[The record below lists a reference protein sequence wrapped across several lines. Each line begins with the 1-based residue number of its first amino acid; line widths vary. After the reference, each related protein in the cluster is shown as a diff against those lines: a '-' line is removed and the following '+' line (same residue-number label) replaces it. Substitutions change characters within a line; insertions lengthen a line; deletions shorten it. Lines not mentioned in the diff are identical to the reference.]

1 MPPFSPFLPMC
12 CCATIGSVS
21 TPSRKKLFSAFLVVA
36 FALIWG
42 ISLDAVQAQ
51 RQGKPIEE
59 EEEKPQG
66 RASIS
71 VAVEQVQVDITVQD
85 RKGNLIRG
93 LRKEHFK
100 VYEEKVEQDITF
112 FSPIEAPITA
122 ILVTEFSSVIPW
134 EWLYEAW
141 LGSHLFADQMRPEDW
156 VAVVAYDIRPEI
168 LVDFTQNKAEV
179 YNALRK
185 LNTPAFRE
193 SNLYDA
199 VYDVL
204 DRVAD
209 VEGKVAMVLVSSG
222 LDTFSKKNLDQILDK
237 VKEANVVIYPIS
249 LGGNARVR
257 NDYNTSTRMDLLQA
271 EAVLKYFAR
280 YTGGV
285 AYFPRF
291 VQEYKGIFQTI
302 SALLRSQYSLGY
314 ISTNTKK
321 DGKYRKIKVEVVADV
336 DGDGKPDKL
345 KVQYREGYQV
355 EKG

>member
-1 MPPFSPFLPMC
+1 M
-12 CCATIGSVS
+12 
-21 TPSRKKLFSAFLVVA
+21 KKLLGAFVVVV
-36 FALIWG
+36 FALVWG
-42 ISLDAVQAQ
+42 LLPDAVQAQ
-51 RQGKPIEE
+51 RQRKPIEE
-59 EEEKPQG
+59 PEEKPQG

-85 RKGNLIRG
+85 KKGNLIQG

-100 VYEEKVEQDITF
+100 VYEEKVEQTVTF
-112 FSPIEAPITA
+112 FTPVEAPITA
-122 ILVTEFSSVIPW
+122 VLVTEFSSVIPW

-179 YNALRK
+179 FNALRK
-185 LNTPAFRE
+185 LNSPAFRE

-204 DRVAD
+204 DRVSE

-237 VKEANVVIYPIS
+237 VKEGNVVIYPIS

-257 NDYNTSTRMDLLQA
+257 NDYGTSTRMDLYQA
-271 EAVLKYFAR
+271 EAVLKYFAK

-285 AYFPRF
+285 AFFPRF
-291 VQEYKGIFQTI
+291 VQAYKGIFQTI
-302 SALLRSQYSLGY
+302 SALLRNQYSLGY

-321 DGKYRKIKVEVVADV
+321 DGKYRKIKVEVVVDV

-345 KVQYREGYQV
+345 KVQHREGYSAK
-355 EKG
+355 KG